1 MEETEGLHY
10 YLDFSICKAVG
21 EEDSN
26 GNYTFQVEASNES
39 VDLQDQIVLQSA
51 LMKSKD
57 NFLKYGV
64 ISYDHLH
71 RKKDENGQVV
81 SDASMIIGEPT
92 EVWTEGKKT
101 FVKGIL
107 YKTNDMARE
116 VIKLLKAGST
126 RIRASVGG
134 LFPKIQRDPLTGIEK
149 ITSVLWNDLALT
161 PCPVNNTVSAAT
173 FAKSLTV
180 SEFVQK
186 ALESGY
192 ETDSEK
198 KENGKVLAKEDFE
211 NPTINV
217 IPLED
222 EEENKEKL
230 KEIIK
235 SYIEKDN
242 RREIGSKIEG
252 VNFLLSK
259 GLTRT
264 QARELVQ
271 KINFYGGVNMSK
283 GIFTDTVDQLLKSMT
298 KKSED
303 EDFDFRDDEDDDVD
317 VNINLDDEDDDDNE
331 DEDDID
337 DKKTMKKGCKKSL
350 KKACK
355 KSEDEDEED
364 EEIEEEIDA
373 TEIIKSLALELK
385 RSNKRTSAI
394 EKSLEDLG
402 GAVIEVA
409 KMVKTQSEI
418 TKSLSDSE
426 MPMQSVVNKSYS
438 TKPSGKLTKEDFDKA
453 KDILIKSVADNEITM
468 QKSIAIEHD
477 IQVAM
482 QTGKPMKQEYFDFL
496 KNKFSK

>member
-1 MEETEGLHY
+1 MDEGLHY

-21 EEDSN
+21 EEDTN

-71 RKKDENGQVV
+71 RKKDENGEMI

-134 LFPKIQRDPLTGIEK
+134 LFPKIVRDPLTGIEK

-180 SEFVQK
+180 AEFAKK

-192 ETDSEK
+192 ETDSGNKKNGQSLTTEDLDKKTIKTYPETEELEEDEIIEIAKSFFEK
-198 KENGKVLAKEDFE
+198 KSRKEFGDSNEAKCYLRHCGL
-211 NPTINV
+211 N
-217 IPLED
+217 
-222 EEENKEKL
+222 EK
-230 KEIIK
+230 
-235 SYIEKDN
+235 
-242 RREIGSKIEG
+242 
-252 VNFLLSK
+252 
-259 GLTRT
+259 
-264 QARELVQ
+264 QAHEFVQ
-271 KINFYGGVNMSK
+271 KIYFGGDKMGM
-283 GIFTDTVDQLLKSMT
+283 GIFTKSVDELLKSM
-298 KKSED
+298 KKAEEKEEFDFREDDED
-303 EDFDFRDDEDDDVD
+303 EDLDINIEVDE
-317 VNINLDDEDDDDNE
+317 DNE
-331 DEDDID
+331 DEEDEEYEDFEEESV
-337 DKKTMKKGCKKSL
+337 KKGCKKSV

-355 KSEDEDEED
+355 KSDDEDEEM
-364 EEIEEEIDA
+364 EEEIDA
-373 TEIIKSLALELK
+373 TEIIKSLAFELK
-385 RSNKRTSAI
+385 KSNKKTMEL
-394 EKSLEDLG
+394 EKSIDDLG
-402 GAVIEVA
+402 NAIVEVA

-418 TKSLSDSE
+418 TKSISE
-426 MPMQSVVNKSYS
+426 VELPMQSIMSKSHNSNGFS
-438 TKPSGKLTKEDFDKA
+438 TKITKADFDNA
-453 KDILIKSVADNEITM
+453 KDVLVKAVADGEISL

-482 QTGKPMKQEYFDFL
+482 QSGKPMKDEHFNFI
-496 KNKFSK
+496 KNKLSR

>member
-71 RKKDENGQVV
+71 RKKDENGQVI

-92 EVWTEGKKT
+92 QVWTEGKKT

-211 NPTINV
+211 YSNINV
-217 IPLED
+217 TPIDED
-222 EEENKEKL
+222 NEEENKEKL

-242 RREIGSKIEG
+242 RREIGSKSEG

-264 QARELVQ
+264 QAQEIVQ
-271 KINFYGGVNMSK
+271 KINYGGVNMSK
-283 GIFTDTVDQLLKSMT
+283 GIFTDTVDQLLKSMR
-298 KKSED
+298 KADED
-303 EDFDFRDDEDDDVD
+303 EFDFRDDEDDDVD

-337 DKKTMKKGCKKSL
+337 ETMKKGCKKSL

-355 KSEDEDEED
+355 KSEDEDDD

-385 RSNKRTSAI
+385 RSNRRTTAI

-409 KMVKTQSEI
+409 KMVKTQSDI